1 AWDVWRRHGGWR
13 TRGHT
18 GDEAAGFWNRD
29 RAWTGD
35 GIRRRGR
42 DVADHDP
49 ADAVACGFELLPA
62 RRRSDPVGDLDHD
75 AAAIGDTAVAL
86 GPGLRHQHHELRRP
100 PARL

>member
-1 AWDVWRRHGGWR
+1 AGVHHAIHLQHGVVPAARRVRAISRAPPRTVGDRRRRDAWDVWRRHGGWR

-62 RRRSDPVGDLDHD
+62 
-75 AAAIGDTAVAL
+75 
-86 GPGLRHQHHELRRP
+86 
-100 PARL
+100 